1 MGLFFERKGI
11 TDFIE
16 VARQLPEY
24 QFIWFGDTPMY
35 SIPKNIRQLVKEDHP
50 ENVIFPGYIKGDV
63 IEGAYAA
70 ANLFFFPSREE
81 TEGIVVLE
89 ALASQQQ
96 VLVRDI
102 PVYQGWL
109 VANEN
114 CYMGHSIEEF
124 KKYIEGLLEGKIPST
139 RQAGYQVAEQ
149 RSIKQIGYELKE
161 VYETVLS

>member
-50 ENVIFPGYIKGDV
+50 ENVIFRSYIKGDV

-70 ANLFFFPSREE
+70 ANLFFSLR
-81 TEGIVVLE
+81 V
-89 ALASQQQ
+89 
-96 VLVRDI
+96 
-102 PVYQGWL
+102 
-109 VANEN
+109 
-114 CYMGHSIEEF
+114 
-124 KKYIEGLLEGKIPST
+124 KKRKELLF
-139 RQAGYQVAEQ
+139 
-149 RSIKQIGYELKE
+149 
-161 VYETVLS
+161 

>member
-1 MGLFFERKGI
+1 MLFSQVILKEMSSKGPM
-11 TDFIE
+11 
-16 VARQLPEY
+16 RQR
-24 QFIWFGDTPMY
+24 I
-35 SIPKNIRQLVKEDHP
+35 SS
-50 ENVIFPGYIKGDV
+50 
-63 IEGAYAA
+63 
-70 ANLFFFPSREE
+70 FPSREE

-124 KKYIEGLLEGKIPST
+124 KNI
-139 RQAGYQVAEQ
+139 
-149 RSIKQIGYELKE
+149 LKA
-161 VYETVLS
+161 Y

>member
-1 MGLFFERKGI
+1 M
-11 TDFIE
+11 
-16 VARQLPEY
+16 RQR
-24 QFIWFGDTPMY
+24 I
-35 SIPKNIRQLVKEDHP
+35 SS
-50 ENVIFPGYIKGDV
+50 
-63 IEGAYAA
+63 
-70 ANLFFFPSREE
+70 FPSREE

-124 KKYIEGLLEGKIPST
+124 KKYIEGLLEGKYLALEK
-139 RQAGYQVAEQ
+139 QA
-149 RSIKQIGYELKE
+149 IK
-161 VYETVLS
+161 

>member
-1 MGLFFERKGI
+1 MLFSQVILKEMSSKGLCGES
-11 TDFIE
+11 
-16 VARQLPEY
+16 L
-24 QFIWFGDTPMY
+24 
-35 SIPKNIRQLVKEDHP
+35 
-50 ENVIFPGYIKGDV
+50 
-63 IEGAYAA
+63 
-70 ANLFFFPSREE
+70 FPSREE

-124 KKYIEGLLEGKIPST
+124 KNI
-139 RQAGYQVAEQ
+139 
-149 RSIKQIGYELKE
+149 LKA
-161 VYETVLS
+161 Y

>member
-1 MGLFFERKGI
+1 MLFSQVILKEMSSKG
-11 TDFIE
+11 
-16 VARQLPEY
+16 
-24 QFIWFGDTPMY
+24 PMRRE
-35 SIPKNIRQLVKEDHP
+35 SFL
-50 ENVIFPGYIKGDV
+50 
-63 IEGAYAA
+63 
-70 ANLFFFPSREE
+70 FPSREE

-124 KKYIEGLLEGKIPST
+124 KNI
-139 RQAGYQVAEQ
+139 
-149 RSIKQIGYELKE
+149 LKA
-161 VYETVLS
+161 Y

>member
-70 ANLFFFPSREE
+70 ANLFFFPLICLP
-81 TEGIVVLE
+81 G
-89 ALASQQQ
+89 
-96 VLVRDI
+96 
-102 PVYQGWL
+102 
-109 VANEN
+109 
-114 CYMGHSIEEF
+114 
-124 KKYIEGLLEGKIPST
+124 
-139 RQAGYQVAEQ
+139 
-149 RSIKQIGYELKE
+149 EL
-161 VYETVLS
+161 